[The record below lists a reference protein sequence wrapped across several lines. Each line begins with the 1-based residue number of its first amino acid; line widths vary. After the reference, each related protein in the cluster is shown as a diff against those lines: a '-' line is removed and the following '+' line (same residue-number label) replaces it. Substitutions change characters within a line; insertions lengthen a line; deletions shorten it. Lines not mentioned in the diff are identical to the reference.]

1 MGEGGKHEGPK
12 APIRPWTVEPPSPDG
27 NTPQDVSGEH
37 RRDDD
42 GKDKGQK

>member
-1 MGEGGKHEGPK
+1 MSEGKHKGPK
-12 APIRPWTVEPPSPDG
+12 APLQPMPIEPPSPDG
-27 NTPQDVSGEH
+27 NTPQTGSGQH